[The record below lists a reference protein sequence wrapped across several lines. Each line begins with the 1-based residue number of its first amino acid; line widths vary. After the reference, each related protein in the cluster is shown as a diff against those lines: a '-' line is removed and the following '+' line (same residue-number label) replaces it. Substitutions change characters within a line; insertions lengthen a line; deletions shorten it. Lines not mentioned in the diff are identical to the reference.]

1 MNSGREKNSG
11 DTRHAEAIIDAFKLR
26 SESFCSLLFAL

>member
-1 MNSGREKNSG
+1 MNSGRKKNSG
-11 DTRHAEAIIDAFKLR
+11 DTRHAEAMIDAFKLR

>member
-1 MNSGREKNSG
+1 MNSGQKKKSG